1 MPTFGGHWASAL
13 TDANNSMEFPWFIV
27 RAAAESCGRWRSR
40 RCGPCPEENISMSQ
54 RRPRGSRALS
64 VTLRLE
70 ADKLSLGINNLFC

>member
-1 MPTFGGHWASAL
+1 
-13 TDANNSMEFPWFIV
+13 
-27 RAAAESCGRWRSR
+27 
-40 RCGPCPEENISMSQ
+40 MSQ